1 MQSGTMRR
9 TEQFMENRR
18 RIERTFRMS
27 TPQVHCLCALLLGID
42 DRDADLES
50 IRRGKKILKKN
61 TGIFSAFRGLGMA
74 PAAIKIGEHEDG
86 AQRLDFAKD
95 NMKKLR
101 AAGFIPTDYL
111 CPAAF
116 LMAKYHDRAD
126 EVARQA
132 RAHYLEMRHAHRVLT
147 GGEDVMFA
155 VLFAMYGADKD
166 ALSMRMDA
174 AMDLLS
180 GRFGRTNPAQMAS
193 FAIAFSDQPADE
205 LALKTER
212 LYDAVRQAGEK
223 NREMLD
229 LPLLAFLAGLDVPEK
244 ETAALVV
251 ELSAYLREQKGFS
264 PMRIGRS
271 QRLVYATALAAIDAL
286 SRAPL
291 TERDYAKK
299 RDLLQTLLMSGIL
312 LFVVVS
318 MAASAH

>member
-42 DRDADLES
+42 DRDTDLES

-86 AQRLDFAKD
+86 AQRLNYAKD
-95 NMKKLR
+95 NLKKLR
-101 AAGFIPTDYL
+101 EAGFIPTDYL

-116 LMAKYHDRAD
+116 LMAKYHDHAD
-126 EVARQA
+126 EVAKLA
-132 RAHYLEMRHAHRVLT
+132 REHYLEMRHAHRVLT

-166 ALSMRMDA
+166 TLSSRTDA

-180 GRFGRTNPAQMAS
+180 SRFGRTNPSQMAS
-193 FAIAFSDQPADE
+193 FAIAFSNQPADE

-212 LYDAVRQAGEK
+212 LYDAVRTAGEK

-229 LPLLAFLAGLDVPEK
+229 LPLLAFLAGLDVPEQ
-244 ETAALVV
+244 ETAALIV

-286 SRAPL
+286 SNAPL
-291 TERDYAKK
+291 KSEDYAKK

>member
-74 PAAIKIGEHEDG
+74 PAAIKIGEYEDG
-86 AQRLDFAKD
+86 AQRLDYAKD
-95 NMKKLR
+95 NLKKLR

-126 EVARQA
+126 AVAKLA
-132 RAHYLEMRHAHRVLT
+132 REHYLEMRHAHRVLT

-155 VLFAMYGADKD
+155 VLFAMYGAEKD
-166 ALSMRMDA
+166 ALSARMDA

-244 ETAALVV
+244 ETAALIV

-286 SRAPL
+286 LNAPL
-291 TERDYAKK
+291 KKEDFAKK

>member
-1 MQSGTMRR
+1 MQSGTVRR
-9 TEQFMENRR
+9 TEQFMENRK
-18 RIERTFRMS
+18 RIDRIFRLS
-27 TPQVHCLCALLLGID
+27 TPQVQCLCALLLGLD
-42 DRDADLES
+42 DRDADMDS
-50 IRRGKKILKKN
+50 IRRGRKILRKN

-74 PAAIKIGEHEDG
+74 PAAIKIGEYADG
-86 AQRLDFAKD
+86 EQRLNFAKD
-95 NMKKLR
+95 NLRKLR
-101 AAGFIPTDYL
+101 TAGFAPTDYL

-116 LMAKYHDRAD
+116 LMAKCHDRA
-126 EVARQA
+126 ETVAQNA
-132 RAHYLEMRHAHRVLT
+132 YGHYQEMRHAHRVLT

-155 VLFAMYGADKD
+155 VLFAMYDAKKDVIFPRADV
-166 ALSMRMDA
+166 

-180 GRFGRTNPAQMAS
+180 GRFGRTNAAQMAS
-193 FAIAFSDQPADE
+193 FAIAFSDQPADV
-205 LALKTER
+205 LALRTER

-244 ETAALVV
+244 ETAALIV
-251 ELSAYLREQKGFS
+251 ELSAYLKEQRGFS

-286 SRAPL
+286 LNAPL
-291 TERDYAKK
+291 DPAVFARK
-299 RDLLQTLLMSGIL
+299 RDLLQTLMMSGIL

>member
-18 RIERTFRMS
+18 RIEHTFRMS

-42 DRDADLES
+42 DLDADLES

-86 AQRLDFAKD
+86 AQRLEFAKD
-95 NMKKLR
+95 NLKKLR

-126 EVARQA
+126 AVAKLA
-132 RAHYLEMRHAHRVLT
+132 REHYLEMRHAHRVLT

-155 VLFAMYGADKD
+155 VLFAMYGAEKD
-166 ALSMRMDA
+166 ALSARMDA

-212 LYDAVRQAGEK
+212 LYDAVRTAGEK

-244 ETAALVV
+244 ETAALIV

-286 SRAPL
+286 LNAPL
-291 TERDYAKK
+291 TTEDFAKK

-318 MAASAH
+318 MAGSAH

>member
-1 MQSGTMRR
+1 MQSAAIRR
-9 TEQFMENRR
+9 TEQFIENRR
-18 RIERTFRMS
+18 RIERIFRMS

-74 PAAIKIGEHEDG
+74 PGAIKIGEYEDG
-86 AQRLDFAKD
+86 ARRLSFAKD
-95 NMKKLR
+95 NQRKLK
-101 AAGFIPTDYL
+101 AAGFLSTDYL

-116 LMAKYHDRAD
+116 LMAKMHDRAD
-126 EVARQA
+126 AVAKSA
-132 RAHYLEMRHAHRVLT
+132 REHYLEMRHAHRILT

-155 VLFAMYGADKD
+155 VLFAMYDAEKDVLFSRADT
-166 ALSMRMDA
+166 
-174 AMDLLS
+174 AMELLS
-180 GRFGRTNPAQMAS
+180 VRFGRSNMSQMAS
-193 FAIAFSDQPADE
+193 FAIAFSEQPADA

-229 LPLLAFLAGLDVPEK
+229 LPLLAFLAGLDVPET
-244 ETAALVV
+244 ETAALIV
-251 ELSAYLREQKGFS
+251 ELSTYLKEQKGFS

-286 SRAPL
+286 RAAPL
-291 TERDYAKK
+291 SERDYEKK

-318 MAASAH
+318 MAAAAH